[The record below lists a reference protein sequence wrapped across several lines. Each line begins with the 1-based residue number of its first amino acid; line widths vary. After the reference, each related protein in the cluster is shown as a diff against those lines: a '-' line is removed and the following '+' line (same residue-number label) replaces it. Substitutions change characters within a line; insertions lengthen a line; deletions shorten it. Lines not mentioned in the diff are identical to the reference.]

1 MLKSGSGRGSCPAT
15 GQRCTEYWRR
25 GGIARVYQPIHRE
38 DGVLSTPGI
47 SSKEID
53 AREEKGDVMM
63 CVVRKV
69 GTSKYIQ
76 EDGEESTRIERAK
89 EFPDRV
95 SALEFCRERELE
107 HVLVVLRMNE
117 PEGEVRVEESELT

>member
-1 MLKSGSGRGSCPAT
+1 
-15 GQRCTEYWRR
+15 
-25 GGIARVYQPIHRE
+25 
-38 DGVLSTPGI
+38 
-47 SSKEID
+47 
-53 AREEKGDVMM
+53 MM

-76 EDGEESTRIERAK
+76 ANGEESTRIERAK

-107 HVLVVLRMNE
+107 DVLVVLRMNE
-117 PEGEVRVEESELT
+117 PEGEIRVEKSELT